1 MCLPIDYKEG
11 VEIME
16 WMENVNGLQ
25 HIGIPTSDMKKTEE
39 FYKKLG
45 FKPVLKTD
53 NGGIPVVF
61 LNLKGLVLETY
72 ACESPARCP
81 GAIDHFAI
89 DVKDL
94 DEAFAYVE
102 SLGARILE
110 PITYLPFW
118 KRGVRYF
125 IIEGPNLE
133 KIEFA
138 QYL

>member
-1 MCLPIDYKEG
+1 
-11 VEIME
+11 ME
-16 WMENVNGLQ
+16 WMDNVNGLQ
-25 HIGIPTSDMKKTEE
+25 HIGIPASDMKETEE
-39 FYKKLG
+39 FYKNLG
-45 FKPVLKTD
+45 FEPVLRTD

-61 LNLKGLVLETY
+61 LKLKELVLETY
-72 ACESPARCP
+72 ECESPAGCP

-102 SLGARILE
+102 SLGVRIME
-110 PITYLPFW
+110 PITHLSFW
-118 KRGVRYF
+118 ENGVRYF
-125 IIEGPNLE
+125 IAEGPNQE

>member
-1 MCLPIDYKEG
+1 
-11 VEIME
+11 ME
-16 WMENVNGLQ
+16 WIDNVNGLQ
-25 HIGIPTSDMKKTEE
+25 HIGIPASDIKRTEE

-45 FKPVLKTD
+45 FEPVLKTD

-61 LNLKGLVLETY
+61 LKLKELVLETY
-72 ACESPARCP
+72 ECESPAGCP

-94 DEAFAYVE
+94 DEALAYVE
-102 SLGARILE
+102 SLGVRILE
-110 PITYLPFW
+110 PITQLPFW
-118 KRGVRYF
+118 KNGVRYF
-125 IIEGPNLE
+125 IAEGPNQE